1 MENIVFTKEDLERIN
16 RKYPG
21 RIPVF
26 VFRLKDASSDV
37 PDISKHKYL
46 VPSELTI
53 GSFMYMIRKQIKLT
67 PEKAMYLFIGNILPT
82 SSLTMAEAYGMYKS
96 EDGTLR
102 MFYTSENT
110 FG

>member
-1 MENIVFTKEDLERIN
+1 
-16 RKYPG
+16 
-21 RIPVF
+21 
-26 VFRLKDASSDV
+26 
-37 PDISKHKYL
+37 
-46 VPSELTI
+46 
-53 GSFMYMIRKQIKLT
+53 MYMIRKQIKLT